1 MKIKCLEL
9 GLNSLYE
16 YVDRLDIGTNTFDDL
31 ENDIHGCL
39 IHSIRELYVI
49 CQNAEHGNFPTNH
62 VSVGLERAMENV
74 QFITDKGI
82 DIVITNKR
90 GYNNRCRVAFLVL
103 LGLIQVY
110 FDLKKTTN
118 KEYKNNSELDVNLR
132 RRIYEMTD
140 EQLLEMNFKQ
150 ELETL
155 YFALI
160 GKGKVQNPTSNCG
173 KFPKELD
180 NPKAKEVLQ
189 RGIKANL
196 LDENYQLLKGVTQG
210 QAYLFALYAS
220 QELRIYN
227 QWQVFGVSLW
237 GIKNLGRVKLEST
250 RDEKLDVV
258 RGLFSEKI
266 IRDAMTK

>member
-1 MKIKCLEL
+1 MKKKFNDLTIEEFVRVICDVPKR
-9 GLNSLYE
+9 YE
-16 YVDRLDIGTNTFDDL
+16 ISMKSYSKENGCIELDIFMGYYEMLHETFLKLANEGNCIGQKGLDLLKNDFFDYNLEFSLTDIYNYLDNNT
-31 ENDIHGCL
+31 
-39 IHSIRELYVI
+39 
-49 CQNAEHGNFPTNH
+49 
-62 VSVGLERAMENV
+62 
-74 QFITDKGI
+74 KGFE
-82 DIVITNKR
+82 KK
-90 GYNNRCRVAFLVL
+90 RCRIL
-103 LGLIQVY
+103 LDDMNYYKSLII
-110 FDLKKTTN
+110 
-118 KEYKNNSELDVNLR
+118 E
-132 RRIYEMTD
+132 
-140 EQLLEMNFKQ
+140 
-150 ELETL
+150 ELEKDGNEYEGQFFFYSKAVIL
-155 YFALI
+155 LI
-160 GKGKVQNPTSNCG
+160 EQVGDLIDNSPKIADEVKLTVSDCN
-173 KFPKELD
+173 KLPKELD

-266 IRDAMTK
+266 IRNAMTK

>member
-16 YVDRLDIGTNTFDDL
+16 YVDRLDIGTNTFEDL
-31 ENDIHGCL
+31 ENDIYECL

-49 CQNAEHGNFPTNH
+49 CQNAEQGNFPANH
-62 VSVGLERAMENV
+62 VSVGLEKAMENV
-74 QFITDKGI
+74 CFITDEGI
-82 DIVITNKR
+82 DIAITNKR
-90 GYNNRCRVAFLVL
+90 GYNERCRVAFLTL
-103 LGLIQVY
+103 LGLIRIY
-110 FDLKKTTN
+110 FDLKN
-118 KEYKNNSELDVNLR
+118 PCDDDCIISYELDINTRKKVYETTDAILSEIKYEQE
-132 RRIYEMTD
+132 IYS
-140 EQLLEMNFKQ
+140 
-150 ELETL
+150 L
-155 YFALI
+155 YLKLN
-160 GKGKVQNPTSNCG
+160 GECDNQSLVSGTR

-180 NPKAKEVLQ
+180 NTKAKEVLQ

-258 RGLFSEKI
+258 RSLFSEKI
-266 IRDAMTK
+266 IKDAMTK